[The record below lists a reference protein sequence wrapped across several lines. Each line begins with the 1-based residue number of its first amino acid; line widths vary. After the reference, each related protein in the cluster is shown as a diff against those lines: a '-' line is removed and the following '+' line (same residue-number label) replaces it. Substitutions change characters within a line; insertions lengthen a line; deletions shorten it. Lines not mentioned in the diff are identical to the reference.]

1 MAMGTPCRGP
11 RYPLA
16 RISRCAAS
24 AAWSARLAS
33 VDTNAWMTGL
43 TRSIRSRQARVS
55 STGDTPPRLISR
67 ATSASD
73 RHGQSEDDGIAR
85 LLQPGLDAKCEDRL
99 DVVGQLEVPELLD
112 VLHHAVQDHGNLLE
126 IGGGQRV
133 AGEIGDRLEWWE
145 RHGRFL
151 LSTSRARPW
160 RPASHRRRPRAGHAG
175 PGCNRSSC
183 VCAAR

>member
-11 RYPLA
+11 RYLPA

-24 AAWSARLAS
+24 AASSARLAS

-55 STGDTPPRLISR
+55 STGDTPPRPSSR

-73 RHGQSEDDGIAR
+73 RHGQSEGNGIAG
-85 LLQPGLDAKCEDRL
+85 LLHPGLDAKREDRL
-99 DVVGQLEVPELLD
+99 DVVRQLEVPELLD
-112 VLHHAVQDHGNLLE
+112 VLHHPVQDQGNLLE

-133 AGEIGDRLEWWE
+133 AGEIGDRLEWRE
-145 RHGRFL
+145 RHDRRL
-151 LSTSRARPW
+151 LSTSRARLW
-160 RPASHRRRPRAGHAG
+160 RPAS
-175 PGCNRSSC
+175 
-183 VCAAR
+183 